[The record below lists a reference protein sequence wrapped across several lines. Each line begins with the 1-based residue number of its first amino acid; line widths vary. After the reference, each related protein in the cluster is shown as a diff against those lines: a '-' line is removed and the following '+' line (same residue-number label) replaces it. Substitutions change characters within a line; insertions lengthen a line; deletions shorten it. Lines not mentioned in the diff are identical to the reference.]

1 MKTRKGRRIQVV
13 AKKNEPRERLDE
25 MGRRREMLSRHQTLN
40 TFLRCSC
47 VPLRPPVSI
56 ASGIENRTRL
66 EAGDVV
72 GSYNAAAA
80 TGQGVSRVST
90 SVREDRSEHSAL
102 CYNEATRREHQ
113 TLKGRTG
120 HSHYGTVAPSPRMGI
135 CELAVLLSLCLSV
148 RSRYLLWTYLNS
160 FFLLLF
166 SQSVLGYFHSMLLLL
181 LLLTLRQKSITCGF
195 TCDYTQCVCVF
206 LVLISSMLPG

>member
-1 MKTRKGRRIQVV
+1 MKTRKGKRPQVV

-25 MGRRREMLSRHQTLN
+25 MGRRREILSRHQTLN

-56 ASGIENRTRL
+56 DSGIEKRTRL

-80 TGQGVSRVST
+80 AAGQGVSRVST
-90 SVREDRSEHSAL
+90 SVREDRSEDSAL
-102 CYNEATRREHQ
+102 CYNEGTSREHQ
-113 TLKGRTG
+113 TLKGRTA
-120 HSHYGTVAPSPRMGI
+120 HPHYGTVAPPPRMGL

-148 RSRYLLWTYLNS
+148 
-160 FFLLLF
+160 
-166 SQSVLGYFHSMLLLL
+166 
-181 LLLTLRQKSITCGF
+181 
-195 TCDYTQCVCVF
+195 
-206 LVLISSMLPG
+206 

>member
-1 MKTRKGRRIQVV
+1 MQGRPGKEIDIEKLRHRRKPECRNPDLRFADEDEKGKTSPSCCPEKRTQ
-13 AKKNEPRERLDE
+13 RERLDE
-25 MGRRREMLSRHQTLN
+25 MGRRREMLSRHQTFN

-80 TGQGVSRVST
+80 AGQGVSRVST
-90 SVREDRSEHSAL
+90 SVREDRIEDSAL
-102 CYNEATRREHQ
+102 CYKEGTSREHQ
-113 TLKGRTG
+113 TLKGRTA
-120 HSHYGTVAPSPRMGI
+120 HPHYGTVAPPPRMGI

-148 RSRYLLWTYLNS
+148 
-160 FFLLLF
+160 
-166 SQSVLGYFHSMLLLL
+166 
-181 LLLTLRQKSITCGF
+181 
-195 TCDYTQCVCVF
+195 
-206 LVLISSMLPG
+206 

>member
-148 RSRYLLWTYLNS
+148 RSRTSRRVFCFQGHTQFKDFKRS
-160 FFLLLF
+160 FCF
-166 SQSVLGYFHSMLLLL
+166 QGQYPIKFHD
-181 LLLTLRQKSITCGF
+181 T
-195 TCDYTQCVCVF
+195 
-206 LVLISSMLPG
+206 

>member
-1 MKTRKGRRIQVV
+1 MKTRKGKPPQVV

-25 MGRRREMLSRHQTLN
+25 MGMLSRHQTLN

-80 TGQGVSRVST
+80 AAGQGVSTVST
-90 SVREDRSEHSAL
+90 SVREDRS
-102 CYNEATRREHQ
+102 
-113 TLKGRTG
+113 
-120 HSHYGTVAPSPRMGI
+120 
-135 CELAVLLSLCLSV
+135 
-148 RSRYLLWTYLNS
+148 
-160 FFLLLF
+160 
-166 SQSVLGYFHSMLLLL
+166 
-181 LLLTLRQKSITCGF
+181 
-195 TCDYTQCVCVF
+195 
-206 LVLISSMLPG
+206 